1 MEDELKA
8 TDRRWKEKNRQQK
21 EEYREEIS
29 RLKERLEEAHTSL
42 RIEREGGDQVGQKY
56 EQQMKELRKVSWI
69 CDLLRQNPEQGS
81 FVTFSTFNIKWT
93 TSN

>member
-8 TDRRWKEKNRQQK
+8 TERRWKEKNRQQK

-56 EQQMKELRKVSWI
+56 EQQMKELRKV
-69 CDLLRQNPEQGS
+69 G
-81 FVTFSTFNIKWT
+81 
-93 TSN
+93 